1 MLFNGLWGGTDDHE
15 RNHPAFWD
23 GRTFTLALR
32 HLPQPLAGNEFKPGD
47 ASPTTLASSCNLQ
60 YDYSCSLT
68 VHSA

>member
-32 HLPQPLAGNEFKPGD
+32 HLPQPLAGNELSQAMHHRQRWPPV
-47 ASPTTLASSCNLQ
+47 AI
-60 YDYSCSLT
+60 CSMIT
-68 VHSA
+68 VAP